1 MPYGF
6 RVAFVKIRR
15 GSNMAIFTGAG
26 VAIVTPFKEDESID
40 YDRLDELIDFH
51 CENGTDSIVI
61 CGTSG
66 EAATMTE
73 REHMECVKFTVER
86 TKRKNS
92 GYRRNRLKL
101 YEDGNGIIKRS
112 RRIWR
117 RRRACRD
124 TIL

>member
-1 MPYGF
+1 
-6 RVAFVKIRR
+6 
-15 GSNMAIFTGAG
+15 MAIFTGAG
-26 VAIVTPFKEDESID
+26 VAIVTPFKEDESIN

-86 TKRKNS
+86 TK
-92 GYRRNRLKL
+92 G
-101 YEDGNGIIKRS
+101 
-112 RRIWR
+112 RIPVIAGTCQTVR
-117 RRRACRD
+117 RRQWNYQKKPPDMAQTAC
-124 TIL
+124 LS

>member
-51 CENGTDSIVI
+51 WENGTDSIVI

-66 EAATMTE
+66 ET
-73 REHMECVKFTVER
+73 RRYLFLRK
-86 TKRKNS
+86 TKRN
-92 GYRRNRLKL
+92 RRGCCGR
-101 YEDGNGIIKRS
+101 YSATAEDVTRN
-112 RRIWR
+112 
-117 RRRACRD
+117 
-124 TIL
+124 

>member
-1 MPYGF
+1 
-6 RVAFVKIRR
+6 
-15 GSNMAIFTGAG
+15 MAIFTGAG

-86 TKRKNS
+86 TKEES
-92 GYRRNRLKL
+92 RLL
-101 YEDGNGIIKRS
+101 QEPDQTV
-112 RRIWR
+112 R
-117 RRRACRD
+117 RRQWNYQKKQPDMA
-124 TIL
+124 

>member
-66 EAATMTE
+66 EAAT
-73 REHMECVKFTVER
+73 
-86 TKRKNS
+86 NS

>member
-1 MPYGF
+1 
-6 RVAFVKIRR
+6 
-15 GSNMAIFTGAG
+15 MAIFTGAG

-73 REHMECVKFTVER
+73 REHMEDC
-86 TKRKNS
+86 
-92 GYRRNRLKL
+92 
-101 YEDGNGIIKRS
+101 NGIIERS
-112 RRIWR
+112 SRIW
-117 RRRACRD
+117 CGWGVSCN
-124 TIL
+124 TVL